1 MVQSGRTSFT
11 QRVPSNGVRD
21 RLPANVALLG
31 LVSLLTAMSSAMVYG
46 LLPLFLVKVLGA
58 SAAAVGFIEGAAE
71 ATTSLLKLASGAIS
85 DWVGR
90 RKPLV
95 VVGYTLSAVNKLLFP
110 VADAVST
117 IILARVVD
125 RIGKGIRD
133 APRDAFL
140 TDVLPSHMRGSG
152 FGLRLTFYT
161 AGFVLGPLIAIGLM
175 LLSGDDFR
183 LVFWVAVIP
192 AFVAIVVLLAAV
204 KESPNQSADGIARV
218 PLRLKDIGSFSASFW
233 WSIVI
238 ASLLALSRCSQAFLV
253 LKANHVGIDP
263 AFVPLILVLT
273 HAIYSA
279 TAYPFGILAD
289 RLDRRIQLGLGI
301 VILLAAHLVLATA
314 ATIELTAMGAAFWG
328 LQLAVTQGL
337 LAASVADAAP
347 DDRRGTAFAVFDL
360 AVGAATFVAS
370 AGAGALW
377 VMGGPSL
384 AFAAGACV
392 AGSAMVVL
400 LFSPVAAIL
409 KLSAR

>member
-1 MVQSGRTSFT
+1 MFQTSRAVFT
-11 QRVPSNGVRD
+11 HNQAPGNAVRD
-21 RLPANVALLG
+21 RLPRNVALLG
-31 LVSLLTAMSSAMVYG
+31 LVSLLTAMSSAMIYG

-58 SAAAVGFIEGAAE
+58 SAAVVGIIEGAAE

-85 DWVGR
+85 DWAGR

-140 TDVLPSHMRGSG
+140 TDVLPSHLRGSG

-161 AGFVLGPLIAIGLM
+161 AGFVLGPLVAIGLM

-192 AFVAIVVLLAAV
+192 AFLAIVVLLAAV
-204 KESPNQSADGIARV
+204 KEIPSHSTEGMAHS
-218 PLRLKDIGSFSASFW
+218 PLRLKDLGTFSASFW
-233 WSIVI
+233 WSIAI
-238 ASLLALSRCSQAFLV
+238 AGLLSLSRCSQAFLV
-253 LKANHVGIDP
+253 LKANHVGIDT
-263 AFVPLILVLT
+263 AFVPLILVLS
-273 HAIYSA
+273 HAVYSA
-279 TAYPFGILAD
+279 TAYPFGVLAD
-289 RLDRRIQLGLGI
+289 RVDRRFQLGLGI
-301 VILLAAHLVLATA
+301 AVLLVAHLVLATA
-314 ATIELTAMGAAFWG
+314 ATIELTVMGAAFWG

-347 DDRRGTAFAVFDL
+347 DDRRGTAFAIFDL
-360 AVGAATFVAS
+360 ATGAATFMAS
-370 AGAGALW
+370 AAAGALW
-377 VMGGPSL
+377 VVSGPGL
-384 AFAAGACV
+384 TFAAGACV
-392 AGSAMVVL
+392 AVGAL
-400 LFSPVAAIL
+400 LILLLVHAPAAP
-409 KLSAR
+409 KMP